1 MSTAFERLIRHGSK
15 PFDEAR
21 AARTLES
28 LGTFA
33 GQGAARELLSSA
45 ASNSP
50 YLARAMVQE
59 SVYIPQLLAT
69 GPADTFEA
77 IIGQVEREPAE
88 TRGEMLVLLRQAK
101 RRAAILIALADLGGI
116 WSLDEVTAALTRLA
130 DATLTR
136 SLRFALHDAEK
147 RGRLVGLE
155 AQMPERGTGLFFVAM
170 GKYGAGELNYSSDI
184 DFSCYFDDALLPVAE
199 GVEPRE
205 LAVRLTQASVGLMQE
220 VTPDG
225 YVFRCDLRLRPDAGS
240 TQIAVSTNAAEHYY
254 ETKGQNWERAAMI
267 KARAAVGDI
276 QAGERFLTE
285 LQPFVWRK
293 YLDYAAISDIHSIKR
308 QIHAHAGHGEVA
320 VAGHDIKLG
329 RGGIR
334 EIEFFAQTQQLILGG
349 RIPMLREKRTLDA
362 LAALA
367 QRKIITQEAASELSE
382 AYRFLRTLEHRLQ
395 MVEDEQTHSLPKTG
409 EGLDNIAR
417 FMGFAETRV
426 FEDELRARLTR
437 VQSHYARL
445 FESAPALSEESGSLV
460 FTGVEDDPE
469 TIATLRRLNFSQP
482 SAVAATIRGWHHG
495 RVRATRSE
503 KAREKLTALM
513 PLLLNALGK
522 TANPDIAFTRF
533 DRFLSG
539 LPSGV
544 QVFALLYS
552 NPRLLDLIAEIVGT
566 APRLADHLARRPAL
580 LDVLIDADFLRDR
593 PTVERLRDSLFTL
606 LRPAKSFEERL
617 DVVRR
622 WTKDQQFRVGLQ
634 LLQGEADGATV
645 GRGFTDIADAAIVAL
660 TAVVEDAAIV
670 SHGRVAGGAMAVIG
684 MGRLGGFEMTA
695 SSDLDLIFVY
705 EHIADAPASDGPKPL
720 APSVYYARTSQHLIT
735 ALTVMT
741 GEGGLYDVDMR
752 LRPSGN
758 KGPVAVSL
766 ATFENYQASEA
777 WTWERLA
784 LTRARVIAGPPA
796 LRAKVEAAIQAAL
809 QRGDERGKVLA
820 DIADMRLRLEK
831 ERAAKTLWDLKEVPG
846 GLFDVEFIVQGA
858 QLLHAPATPE
868 VLNVNTLAALDA
880 LDAEGAIAAKDA
892 TLLRAAAKLYQALT
906 QVLRLAVEGE
916 FEPVDASPSLK
927 GLIARAAGLP
937 SFDAAEEQLGE
948 MQTQV
953 RALFL
958 RWVKAPGR

>member
-1 MSTAFERLIRHGSK
+1 MSSVFETLIRQRSQ

-28 LGTFA
+28 LGSHA
-33 GQGAARELLSSA
+33 GQGAARDLIA
-45 ASNSP
+45 AVASNSP
-50 YLARAMVQE
+50 FLARVLVQE
-59 SVYIPQLLAT
+59 SEYIPQLLGA
-69 GPADTFEA
+69 GPNPAFDG
-77 IIGQVEREPAE
+77 IIDHVASAPAE
-88 TRGEMLVLLRQAK
+88 TRGEMLALLRLAK
-101 RRAAILIALADLGGI
+101 RRAAILIALADLGSI
-116 WSLDEVTAALTRLA
+116 WPLDEVTASLTRLA
-130 DATLTR
+130 DTTLTR
-136 SLRFALHDAEK
+136 ALRFALREAEA
-147 RGRLVGLE
+147 RGRLVGLD
-155 AQMPERGTGLFFVAM
+155 AQAPERGTGLFFVAM

-184 DFSCYFDDALLPVAE
+184 DFSCYFDDALLPVAA

-205 LAVRLTQASVGLMQE
+205 LAVRLTQGAVGLMQE
-220 VTPDG
+220 ITADG

-240 TQIAVSTNAAEHYY
+240 TQIAVSTNAAEQYY
-254 ETKGQNWERAAMI
+254 ETMGQNWERAAMI
-267 KARAAVGDI
+267 KARAAVGDVE
-276 QAGERFLTE
+276 AGEKFLNR

-308 QIHAHAGHGEVA
+308 QIHAHAGHGEIA

-349 RIPMLREKRTLDA
+349 RIPALREARTLDA
-362 LAALA
+362 LKALA
-367 QRKIITQEAASELSE
+367 ARSIITEEAASELSE
-382 AYRFLRTLEHRLQ
+382 AYGFLRSLEHRLQ
-395 MVEDEQTHSLPKTG
+395 MVEDEQTHTVPKTPD
-409 EGLDNIAR
+409 GLDNVAR
-417 FMGFAETRV
+417 FMGFADTGA
-426 FEDELRARLTR
+426 FEEALRARLTR

-445 FESAPALSEESGSLV
+445 FESAPPLSEQSGSLV
-460 FTGVEDDPE
+460 FTGVEDDPD

-503 KAREKLTALM
+503 KARERLTALM
-513 PLLLNALGK
+513 PLLLQALGQ

-552 NPRLLDLIAEIVGT
+552 NPRLLALIAEIVGT

-580 LDVLIDADFLRDR
+580 LDVLIDLDFLRDR
-593 PTVERLRDSLFTL
+593 PTQERLRDSLVEQ

-634 LLQGEADGATV
+634 LLRGESDGVGA
-645 GRGFTDIADAAIVAL
+645 GRGFTDIADAAIAAL
-660 TAVVEDAAIV
+660 HMTVVEAAV
-670 SHGRVAGGAMAVIG
+670 AAHGRIAGGAMVVIG

-695 SSDLDLIFVY
+695 TSDLDLIFVY
-705 EHIADAPASDGPKPL
+705 EHAADAAPSDGPKPL
-720 APSVYYARTSQHLIT
+720 APSQYFARASQHLIT
-735 ALTVMT
+735 ALTAMT

-766 ATFENYQASEA
+766 ATFENYQAREA

-796 LRAKVEAAIQAAL
+796 LRAKVEAAIHVAL
-809 QRGDERGKVLA
+809 SQRGEREKILA
-820 DIADMRLRLEK
+820 DVADMRLLLEK

-846 GLFDVEFIVQGA
+846 GLFDVEFMVQGV
-858 QLLHAPATPE
+858 QLLYAPADAK

-880 LDAEGAIAAKDA
+880 LERAGALVAKDA
-892 TLLRAAAKLYQALT
+892 ALLRSAAKLYQALT

-916 FEPVDASPSLK
+916 FEAGEASPSLK
-927 GLIARAAGLP
+927 ALIARAAGLAT
-937 SFDAAEEQLGE
+937 FEETEELLGD
-948 MQTQV
+948 MQTKV

-958 RWVKAPGR
+958 RWVKRGR

>member
-1 MSTAFERLIRHGSK
+1 MSSAFETLIRQGSQ

-28 LGTFA
+28 LGTYA
-33 GQGAARELLSSA
+33 GQGAARELIAAA

-50 YLARAMVQE
+50 FLARALVQE
-59 SVYIPQLLAT
+59 SEYIPQLLAS
-69 GPADTFEA
+69 GPSASFDG
-77 IIGQVEREPAE
+77 IIAHVAREPAE
-88 TRGEMLVLLRQAK
+88 TRGEMLALLRQAK

-136 SLRFALHDAEK
+136 ALRFALREAEK
-147 RGRLVGLE
+147 RGRLRALDTE
-155 AQMPERGTGLFFVAM
+155 TPERGTGLFFVAM

-184 DFSCYFDDALLPVAE
+184 DFSCYFDDALLPVAT

-205 LAVRLTQASVGLMQE
+205 LAVRLTQGAVGLMQE
-220 VTPDG
+220 ITPDG

-254 ETKGQNWERAAMI
+254 ETMGQNWERAAMI
-267 KARAAVGDI
+267 KARAAVGDVE
-276 QAGERFLTE
+276 AGEKFLAR
-285 LQPFVWRK
+285 LQPFIWRK

-308 QIHAHAGHGEVA
+308 QIHAHEGHGEIA

-349 RIPMLREKRTLDA
+349 RIPSLREARTLDA
-362 LAALA
+362 LGALA
-367 QRKIITQEAASELSE
+367 ARAVITREAESELAE

-395 MVEDEQTHSLPKTG
+395 MVEDEQTHTLPKTA
-409 EGLDNIAR
+409 EGLDNVAR
-417 FMGFAETRV
+417 FMGFADTRV

-437 VQSHYARL
+437 VQSHYAKL
-445 FESAPALSEESGSLV
+445 FESAPPLSEQSGSLV
-460 FTGVEDDPE
+460 FTGVEDDPD

-513 PLLLNALGK
+513 PLLLQALGK

-566 APRLADHLARRPAL
+566 APRLADHLARRPGL
-580 LDVLIDADFLRDR
+580 LDVLIDVDFLRDS
-593 PTVERLRDSLFTL
+593 PTVERMRDSLFAL

-634 LLQGEADGATV
+634 LLRGESDGVAA

-660 TAVVEDAAIV
+660 NAIVEDAAMAA
-670 SHGRVAGGAMAVIG
+670 HGRVAGGAMAVIG

-705 EHIADAPASDGPKPL
+705 EHDAGAASSDGAKPL
-720 APSVYYARTSQHLIT
+720 PPSLYYARASQHLIT

-766 ATFENYQASEA
+766 ATFENYQAQEA

-796 LRAKVEAAIQAAL
+796 LRAKVEAAIQVAL
-809 QRGDERGKVLA
+809 ARGGEREKILA
-820 DIADMRLRLEK
+820 DVADMRLLLEK

-846 GLFDVEFIVQGA
+846 GLFDVEFMVQGM
-858 QLLHAPATPE
+858 QLLHGPADPK
-868 VLNVNTLAALDA
+868 VLNVNTLAAIDA
-880 LDAEGAIAAKDA
+880 LEGAGALPAKDA
-892 TLLRAAAKLYQALT
+892 ALLRAAAKLYQALT

-916 FEPVDASPSLK
+916 FEAADASPSLK
-927 GLIARAAGLP
+927 TLIARAAGLP
-937 SFDAAEEQLGE
+937 TFEAAEEQLGD
-948 MQTQV
+948 MQTKM

-958 RWVKAPGR
+958 RWVKRGR

>member
-1 MSTAFERLIRHGSK
+1 
-15 PFDEAR
+15 
-21 AARTLES
+21 
-28 LGTFA
+28 
-33 GQGAARELLSSA
+33 
-45 ASNSP
+45 
-50 YLARAMVQE
+50 
-59 SVYIPQLLAT
+59 
-69 GPADTFEA
+69 
-77 IIGQVEREPAE
+77 
-88 TRGEMLVLLRQAK
+88 
-101 RRAAILIALADLGGI
+101 
-116 WSLDEVTAALTRLA
+116 
-130 DATLTR
+130 
-136 SLRFALHDAEK
+136 
-147 RGRLVGLE
+147 
-155 AQMPERGTGLFFVAM
+155 
-170 GKYGAGELNYSSDI
+170 
-184 DFSCYFDDALLPVAE
+184 
-199 GVEPRE
+199 
-205 LAVRLTQASVGLMQE
+205 
-220 VTPDG
+220 
-225 YVFRCDLRLRPDAGS
+225 
-240 TQIAVSTNAAEHYY
+240 VSTNAAEQYY
-254 ETKGQNWERAAMI
+254 ETMGQNWERAAMI
-267 KARAAVGDI
+267 KARAAVGDVV
-276 QAGERFLTE
+276 AGEKFLAE
-285 LQPFVWRK
+285 LQPFIWRK
-293 YLDYAAISDIHSIKR
+293 YLDYAAIADVHSIKR
-308 QIHAHAGHGEVA
+308 QIHAQAGHGEIA

-349 RIPMLREKRTLDA
+349 RIPSLREKRTIDA
-362 LAALA
+362 LGALA
-367 QRKIITQEAASELSE
+367 QRAIITREAADELGE

-395 MVEDEQTHSLPKTG
+395 MVEDEQTHSLPTTA

-417 FMGFAETRV
+417 FMGFAETST
-426 FEDELRARLTR
+426 FEEELRARLTC

-445 FESAPALSEESGSLV
+445 FESSPALSEESGSLV

-513 PLLLNALGK
+513 PLLLLALGK

-566 APRLADHLARRPAL
+566 APRLADHLGRRPAL
-580 LDVLIDADFLRDR
+580 LDVLIDADFLRDV
-593 PTVERLRDSLFTL
+593 PTVERLRDSLFTM

-634 LLQGEADGATV
+634 LLQGAADGAAA

-660 TAVVEDAAIV
+660 TAVVEDAALV
-670 SHGRVAGGAMAVIG
+670 AHGRVAGGAMAVIA

-705 EHIADAPASDGPKPL
+705 EHEPDAPPSDGPKPL
-720 APSVYYARTSQHLIT
+720 APSLYYARTSQHLIT

-741 GEGGLYDVDMR
+741 GEGGLYEVDMR

-766 ATFENYQASEA
+766 ATFENYQATEA

-784 LTRARVIAGPPA
+784 LARARVIAGPPA
-796 LRAKVEAAIQAAL
+796 LRAKVEAAIQTAL
-809 QRGDERGKVLA
+809 QRAGEESKILG

-831 ERAAKTLWDLKEVPG
+831 ERAAKTMWDLKEVPG
-846 GLFDVEFIVQGA
+846 GLFDVEFMVQGA
-858 QLLHAPATPE
+858 QLLHGAAAPH
-868 VLNVNTLAALDA
+868 VLNVNTLAALAA
-880 LDAEGAIAAKDA
+880 LEAEGAFVPKDA
-892 TLLRAAAKLYQALT
+892 ALLRAAAKLYQSLT
-906 QVLRLAVEGE
+906 HVLRLAVEGE
-916 FEPVDASPSLK
+916 FEPTEASPSLRA
-927 GLIARAAGLP
+927 LIARAAGLA
-937 SFDAAEEQLGE
+937 SFEAVEEKLGD
-948 MQTQV
+948 MQTQI

-958 RWVKAPGR
+958 RWVKAAPA

>member
-1 MSTAFERLIRHGSK
+1 MTTAFEALIRRRSQ

-28 LGTFA
+28 LG
-33 GQGAARELLSSA
+33 GHVGEGASRALIAAA

-50 YLARAMVQE
+50 YLARALVQE
-59 SVYIPQLLAT
+59 SDYIPQLLAAT
-69 GPADTFEA
+69 PADSFDA
-77 IIGQVEREPAE
+77 IIRAAESAPAE
-88 TRGEMLVLLRQAK
+88 TRGEMLALLPQGK
-101 RRAAILIALADLGGI
+101 RRAALLIALADLGGV
-116 WSLDEVTAALTRLA
+116 WSLDEVTVALTRLA
-130 DATLTR
+130 DATLLR
-136 SLRFALHDAEK
+136 SLRFALREAQA
-147 RGRLVGLE
+147 RGRLTTLDAE
-155 AQMPERGTGLFFVAM
+155 APERGTGLFFVAM

-184 DFSCYFDDALLPVAE
+184 DFSCYFDDALLPVAP

-254 ETKGQNWERAAMI
+254 ETMGQNWERAAMI
-267 KARAAVGDI
+267 KARAAVGDVE
-276 QAGERFLTE
+276 AGAKFLAQ
-285 LQPFVWRK
+285 LQPFIWRK

-308 QIHAHAGHGEVA
+308 QIHAHAGHGEIA
-320 VAGHDIKLG
+320 IAGHDIKLG

-349 RIPMLREKRTLDA
+349 RIPSLREPRTIAALNA
-362 LAALA
+362 LAE
-367 QRKIITQEAASELSE
+367 RRIITCEAADELAE

-395 MVEDEQTHSLPKTG
+395 MVEDEQTHKLPKTL

-417 FMGFAETRV
+417 FMGFAETHA
-426 FEDELRARLTR
+426 FEEELRARLTC

-445 FESAPALSEESGSLV
+445 FESAPPLSEQSGSLV

-513 PLLLNALGK
+513 PLLLQALGK

-533 DRFLSG
+533 DRFLGG

-566 APRLADHLARRPAL
+566 APRLADHLARRPGL
-580 LDVLIDADFLRDR
+580 LDVLIDADFARDR

-606 LRPAKSFEERL
+606 LRQAKNLEERL

-634 LLQGEADGATV
+634 LLRAEIDYAEA

-660 TAVVEDAAIV
+660 AAIVDDAAIAN
-670 SHGRVAGGAMAVIG
+670 HGRVMGGAMVVIG

-695 SSDLDLIFVY
+695 ASDLDLIFVY
-705 EHIADAPASDGPKPL
+705 EHAEGAASSDGARPL
-720 APSVYYARTSQHLIT
+720 APSQYYARASQHLIT

-766 ATFENYQASEA
+766 ATFENYQANEA

-784 LTRARVIAGPPA
+784 LTRARAIAGPPA
-796 LRAKVEAAIQAAL
+796 LRAKVEAAIHEAL
-809 QRGDERGKVLA
+809 ARAGEREKILSDV
-820 DIADMRLRLEK
+820 ADMRLLLER

-846 GLFDVEFIVQGA
+846 GLFDVEFMIQGL
-858 QLLHAPATPE
+858 QLIHATDTPE
-868 VLNVNTLAALDA
+868 VLNVNTLVALDA
-880 LDAEGAIAAKDA
+880 LEKAHAVNKKDA
-892 TLLRAAAKLYQALT
+892 ALLRGAAQLYQALG

-916 FEPVDASPSLK
+916 FDAADASPSLK
-927 GLIARAAGLP
+927 ALIARAAGADT
-937 SFDAAEEQLGE
+937 FEAAEDRLGE
-948 MQTQV
+948 TQA
-953 RALFL
+953 RTRELFL
-958 RWVKAPGR
+958 RWVKG